1 VEDGEAFLLGRLVDE
16 RFGRQVSAPFALQIE
31 FTSDCNLRCVM
42 CPLTEGTTASSRT
55 PGAQLRTDTW
65 SDLLD
70 HARRAGQVFVA
81 GFGEP
86 LLHARCLE
94 MLTDLDAAGVR
105 TSFVTNG
112 LALTPEVART
122 LATLESLVHVNVSI
136 DSPDPETY
144 RRIRRGSVRR
154 ALWGLGNLMAVF
166 PTDRVSVSAIAM
178 AENLETLVDLPGVL
192 HPLGVTHLEIQ
203 GVADYNEYS
212 RLQHLVG
219 VGRFEEVVAELRST
233 CEELGIVLN
242 LALPQRTSL
251 ELDDPERATERF
263 FGDVGSDASSSRQC
277 VLPWE
282 LPYVDANGE
291 VFTCCQAAATGAPA
305 MGRLGP
311 GGLQEVWE
319 DVPFRRF
326 RRSMVDGRTLPD
338 VCRACTSVAIGPHP
352 FARFWGTLIGQSSDP
367 STGDEVVVLRND
379 GAETWTPEL
388 GPRVGVTAP
397 RDGRSPFEVDS
408 WILPSRPA
416 GQSLAAVAP
425 GELAEFRIPLAP
437 GVSADQPFQF
447 VVDGVCWLPGTV
459 FTVSRPGVAVGT
471 G

>member
-1 VEDGEAFLLGRLVDE
+1 V
-16 RFGRQVSAPFALQIE
+16 
-31 FTSDCNLRCVM
+31 
-42 CPLTEGTTASSRT
+42 
-55 PGAQLRTDTW
+55 W
-65 SDLLD
+65 SDLLA

-86 LLHARCLE
+86 LLHHRCLE
-94 MLTDLDAAGVR
+94 MLADLDAAGVR

-112 LALTPEVART
+112 LALTPEIARS
-122 LATLESLVHVNVSI
+122 LAAMESLVHVNVSI
-136 DSPDPETY
+136 DSPEPDTY

-203 GVADYNEYS
+203 GVADYNEFS
-212 RLQHLVG
+212 QLQHLVG
-219 VGRFEEVVAELRST
+219 VRRFEEVVAELRST
-233 CEELGIVLN
+233 CGDLGIVLN
-242 LALPQRTSL
+242 LALPQRTGL
-251 ELDDPERATERF
+251 ELDDPAAAVERF
-263 FGDVGSDASSSRQC
+263 FEGAGTDRSSSRQC

-305 MGRLGP
+305 MGRIGP
-311 GGLQEVWE
+311 GGLQAVWE

-338 VCRACTSVAIGPHP
+338 VCRGCTSAAIGPHP
-352 FARFWGTLIGQSSDP
+352 FARFWGTVLEQRTDT

-379 GAETWTPEL
+379 GAETWTSEL

-416 GQSLAAVAP
+416 GQSVPTVAP
-425 GELAEFRIPLAP
+425 GDHAEFRIPIAP
-437 GVSADQPFQF
+437 GVSAGQSFQF
-447 VVDGVCWLPGTV
+447 VVDGVCWLPGTEFRV
-459 FTVSRPGVAVGT
+459 TRTSSPVVAG
-471 G
+471 